1 MYFVSLACA
10 SWHIARFLGRTL
22 VHPAAVSTLLSIHP
36 ACRQASIIFYLPYFW
51 RMKQLLLS
59 FFIPSFVFSQTF
71 TSQEISRYTTEAQ
84 RVTIIRD
91 NWGIPHIY
99 GKTDADAVFGLL
111 YAQCEENFQK
121 VEENNLEMMGQLSE
135 IGKASLYD
143 DLQMRLIYDSSAAI
157 KDYKNSPQW
166 FKKLLDAA
174 ADGVNYF
181 LYKHSEV
188 KPAILKHFEP
198 WFALMR
204 TNGSISATQTAD
216 LTPEDMKNL
225 YPSDDPSTFSPE
237 KRFSKDE
244 VDEIGSNG
252 FAVAPSRT
260 RSRDAIIYI
269 NPHVTFYFRTE
280 AQMVSEEG
288 LNAYGA
294 VTWGTFFVF
303 QGFNEHCGWMHTSSD
318 ADVADLYKEKIKKD
332 GNSVYYL
339 YDGKWLPVKT
349 KQIAIHYKD
358 KNAVKHRAFTVYA
371 TGHGPVMGSRNGE
384 WLSLKENNRSLDALM
399 QSWLRT
405 KAKGFEDFKKIMNM
419 RSNSSDNTVFADD
432 KGNIA
437 YWHGNFIPKRD
448 PKLDWSQ
455 PVDGTTSAT
464 EWKGLHS
471 LDEMV
476 HTYNP
481 PSGWIQNCN
490 STPFTVSGNSSP
502 KKENYPSYMAP
513 DLENYR
519 AINAERLLDEKTDL
533 TIDRLINEVGYSHY
547 LSAFEVLL
555 PQLFIAFDELPGT
568 DSLRQVLSDPIDLLK
583 AWDKN
588 SSASSAATTLAIEW
602 ASRIM
607 RNVSPAEKLNLLYET
622 IKDLEK
628 RFGSWKVQWGDVNRY
643 QRVGNDENF
652 DDEKP
657 SLAVGLASATWGSI
671 PSYQSSRRVANSNK
685 RYGFSGNS
693 FIACVEFGKKVKAKS
708 IITGGQSFDPSS
720 QHFTDQAQMYIDGN
734 FKDALFYKEDVLK
747 HIERKYH
754 PGE

>member
-1 MYFVSLACA
+1 
-10 SWHIARFLGRTL
+10 
-22 VHPAAVSTLLSIHP
+22 
-36 ACRQASIIFYLPYFW
+36 
-51 RMKQLLLS
+51 
-59 FFIPSFVFSQTF
+59 
-71 TSQEISRYTTEAQ
+71 
-84 RVTIIRD
+84 
-91 NWGIPHIY
+91 
-99 GKTDADAVFGLL
+99 
-111 YAQCEENFQK
+111 
-121 VEENNLEMMGQLSE
+121 
-135 IGKASLYD
+135 
-143 DLQMRLIYDSSAAI
+143 
-157 KDYKNSPQW
+157 
-166 FKKLLDAA
+166 
-174 ADGVNYF
+174 
-181 LYKHSEV
+181 
-188 KPAILKHFEP
+188 
-198 WFALMR
+198 
-204 TNGSISATQTAD
+204 
-216 LTPEDMKNL
+216 
-225 YPSDDPSTFSPE
+225 
-237 KRFSKDE
+237 
-244 VDEIGSNG
+244 
-252 FAVAPSRT
+252 
-260 RSRDAIIYI
+260 
-269 NPHVTFYFRTE
+269 
-280 AQMVSEEG
+280 
-288 LNAYGA
+288 
-294 VTWGTFFVF
+294 
-303 QGFNEHCGWMHTSSD
+303 
-318 ADVADLYKEKIKKD
+318 
-332 GNSVYYL
+332 
-339 YDGKWLPVKT
+339 
-349 KQIAIHYKD
+349 
-358 KNAVKHRAFTVYA
+358 
-371 TGHGPVMGSRNGE
+371 
-384 WLSLKENNRSLDALM
+384 M

-568 DSLRQVLSDPIDLLK
+568 DSLRQVLSEPIDLLK